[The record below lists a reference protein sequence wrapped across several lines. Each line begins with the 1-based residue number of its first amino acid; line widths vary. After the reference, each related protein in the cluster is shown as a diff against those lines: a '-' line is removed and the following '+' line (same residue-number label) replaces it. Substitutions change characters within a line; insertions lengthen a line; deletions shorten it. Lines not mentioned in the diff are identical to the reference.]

1 VEHSTGFRGG
11 RKCRKKE
18 GGNGKLVKDLRN
30 LWLNFENANQYYL
43 PREYASDER
52 SGKFQSENMQ
62 ASDERSGKFQSENM
76 QAMKDLESFSLNGSE
91 NILNSLIV
99 NS

>member
-1 VEHSTGFRGG
+1 
-11 RKCRKKE
+11 
-18 GGNGKLVKDLRN
+18 LVKDLRN

-62 ASDERSGKFQSENM
+62 AIKDLESFSLKICR
-76 QAMKDLESFSLNGSE
+76 QAMKDLESFSLK
-91 NILNSLIV
+91 ICRR
-99 NS
+99 

>member
-43 PREYASDER
+43 PREYAGDEI
-52 SGKFQSENMQ
+52 
-62 ASDERSGKFQSENM
+62 SGKFQSENM